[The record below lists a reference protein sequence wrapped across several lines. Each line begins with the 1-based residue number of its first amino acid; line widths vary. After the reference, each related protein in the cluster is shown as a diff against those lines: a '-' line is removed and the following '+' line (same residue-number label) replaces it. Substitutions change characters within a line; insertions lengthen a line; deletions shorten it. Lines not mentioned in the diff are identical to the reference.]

1 MIRKLKKKNGE
12 TLIEALVSILI
23 ATLAMGLVSTATI
36 AAANLNEKNRQADE
50 MFAEELMQA
59 ENYLTEKE
67 SKQMLIL
74 FEDGS
79 HQTVNVDV
87 YGKDGRFASYKQEGE
102 LP

>member
-50 MFAEELMQA
+50 RFAEELMQA
-59 ENYLTEKE
+59 EAYLTDLQFLGQ
-67 SKQMLIL
+67 SFL
-74 FEDGS
+74 
-79 HQTVNVDV
+79 
-87 YGKDGRFASYKQEGE
+87 
-102 LP
+102 